1 SGGPRPAALAL
12 GMGKREW
19 GMVERGNGEADSLFP
34 IISGWGLA
42 GADCLSDSR
51 FPRGGWWGE
60 EASPSPAYADFL
72 ESLPIENHRDLK
84 IVNPRLDRVQLVIE
98 KQVDHRCVGKGQGV
112 GTLVHRGARAVVRG
126 GARGGD
132 QLVEGGILVE
142 GDVPADAAV
151 HAVQQWI
158 EKILGVR
165 VVGVPVLQ
173 HEIHVTLS

>member
-1 SGGPRPAALAL
+1 EWRAGGGGGGRKPLVPGSGGPRPAALPL

-19 GMVERGNGEADSLFP
+19 GMVERGNGEADSP
-34 IISGWGLA
+34 
-42 GADCLSDSR
+42 

-60 EASPSPAYADFL
+60 EASPSLAYADFR

-84 IVNPRLDRVQLVIE
+84 SVNPRLDRVQLVIE

-142 GDVPADAAV
+142 RDVPANAAV

-165 VVGVPVLQ
+165 V
-173 HEIHVTLS
+173 